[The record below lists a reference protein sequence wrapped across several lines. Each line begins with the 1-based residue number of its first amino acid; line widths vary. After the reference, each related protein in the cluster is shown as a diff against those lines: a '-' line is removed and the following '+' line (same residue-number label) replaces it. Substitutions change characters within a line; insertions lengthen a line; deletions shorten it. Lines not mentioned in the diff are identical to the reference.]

1 MPVGKG
7 EEDKSL
13 WKRGW
18 FWETLDVWGQLF
30 KNHDLNFLFES
41 FMTILKQEAKC
52 CLHEYIKWLYIQLQ
66 RQPEG
71 WLTGLPFPW
80 RMEWSSRWVCGAGGV
95 VHLHQAFRRRKFWW
109 RMEPPARASCRQA
122 DLTSSESSSAQPP
135 QGGQCQ
141 CNEGE
146 SWMKRRHLAQNIRIP
161 TFETLKSKTLALR
174 CLEKF
179 SSWGLFFSCPSYIWD

>member
-30 KNHDLNFLFES
+30 KNHDFNFLFES

-52 CLHEYIKWLYIQLQ
+52 CLYEYTKWLYIQLQ

-80 RMEWSSRWVCGAGGV
+80 RMEWSGRWVCGA
-95 VHLHQAFRRRKFWW
+95 
-109 RMEPPARASCRQA
+109 PPPGIPAEKILVKNGTSGPRQ
-122 DLTSSESSSAQPP
+122 LQTSRPHILRIIISPTSS
-135 QGGQCQ
+135 
-141 CNEGE
+141 
-146 SWMKRRHLAQNIRIP
+146 RRSMQMPRRGKLDGKKTSFQDLRFHM
-161 TFETLKSKTLALR
+161 FET
-174 CLEKF
+174 
-179 SSWGLFFSCPSYIWD
+179 